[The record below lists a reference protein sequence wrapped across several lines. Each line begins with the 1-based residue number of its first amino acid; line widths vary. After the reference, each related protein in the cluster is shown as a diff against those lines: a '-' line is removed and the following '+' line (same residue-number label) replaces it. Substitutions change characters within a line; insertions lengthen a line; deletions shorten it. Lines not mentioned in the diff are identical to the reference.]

1 MASTSLHYSASV
13 SLFLHG
19 DENSFVAWLDWVNFL
34 LHGGAVSAR
43 MNGCPLAASCE
54 VFMLCLDGSLDMH
67 GFCMVSRPC
76 IDDPLRLGF

>member
-1 MASTSLHYSASV
+1 
-13 SLFLHG
+13 
-19 DENSFVAWLDWVNFL
+19 VNFL

-43 MNGCPLAASCE
+43 MNGYPLAASCE
-54 VFMLCLDGSLDMH
+54 VFMLCLDGSLDVH